1 MTDFIIGRI
10 GGKELIKESIKSFLS
25 ETKEVDWTTNQIY
38 KAATFSEVKPSF
50 KTTKNEEKA
59 ILSKFDLGSIE
70 KFKVDTSKISTY
82 TEYISIEQERNAKI
96 NDKIE
101 ASRNKSLSFID
112 KNYGLS
118 SFYMSKQEM
127 ISQLK
132 SNWKKVALLNYELS
146 QLLAPYKV
154 WLSQSSNQY

>member
-10 GGKELIKESIKSFLS
+10 GGKELIKESIKSFIS

-38 KAATFSEVKPSF
+38 KAATNSEIKPSF

-59 ILSKFDLGSIE
+59 ILSKFDLSSIE
-70 KFKVDTSKISTY
+70 KYKVDTSKISSF
-82 TEYISIEQERNAKI
+82 TEFIGVEQERNAKI
-96 NDKIE
+96 NEKIE
-101 ASRNKSLSFID
+101 VFRNKSLSIID

-118 SFYMSKQEM
+118 SFSMSKQEM

-132 SNWKKVALLNYELS
+132 SNWKKVALSNYELS

-154 WLSQSSNQY
+154 WLSQSNNQ